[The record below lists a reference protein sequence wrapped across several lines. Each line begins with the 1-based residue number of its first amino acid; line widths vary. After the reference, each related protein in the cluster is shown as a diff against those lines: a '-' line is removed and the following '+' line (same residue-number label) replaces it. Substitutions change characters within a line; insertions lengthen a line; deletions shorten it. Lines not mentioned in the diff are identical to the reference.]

1 MLRNLL
7 VAVAMAF
14 GAVVVAAPPTT
25 VTAESET
32 VFIVAANPQQ
42 VGDYLRMNPD
52 AVLDSMGMKVQSRD
66 KTDVKVRISN
76 LLHQWEFTVRE
87 SEDKEKSQFKHVMIE
102 NHKGGMIDA
111 ENTITFSED
120 KFGTRVTVWTKATI
134 SQRGVTAKEV
144 QRELVKGQK
153 SFSTHMQAKLKK

>member
-1 MLRNLL
+1 MLKNLL
-7 VAVAMAF
+7 AVVAMAF
-14 GAVVVAAPPTT
+14 GAAVVAAPPTT

-32 VFIVAANPQQ
+32 VFIVAAKPQQ

-66 KTDVKVRISN
+66 KNDVKVRISN

-87 SEDKEKSQFKHVMIE
+87 SEDKDKSQFKHVMIE
-102 NHKGGMIDA
+102 NNKGGMVDA
-111 ENTITFSED
+111 ESTITFAED
-120 KFGTRVTVWTKATI
+120 KFGTRVTVVTKATI
-134 SQRGVTAKEV
+134 SQRGVTAREV

-153 SFSTHMQAKLKK
+153 SFSSHVQAKLKK